1 MLYVTLHSSR
11 DEKTV
16 AKGNSGRLVVEV
28 EPALK
33 RQLYAALALSGSTL
47 KDWFVTSAERYCDAT
62 TQSDLFDVNAKAQVN
77 DDDGAGN
84 QAQARTNGGR

>member
-1 MLYVTLHSSR
+1 M
-11 DEKTV
+11 
-16 AKGNSGRLVVEV
+16 AKGNSGRVVVEV

-47 KDWFVTSAERYCDAT
+47 KDWFVKSAERYCDAT
-62 TQSDLFDVNAKAQVN
+62 TQSDLFEVNATGQVN

-84 QAQARTNGGR
+84 QAQARTNSDR